1 MPAEVVQ
8 VVGVLAGRDVADW
21 TVATFW
27 QALAGLGG
35 YLGRKGD
42 GPPGWKTLWRGWLH
56 VQTVLLGV
64 HIAHELGP

>member
-1 MPAEVVQ
+1 VPPPLVRL
-8 VVGVLAGRDVADW
+8 VGVLRGQDSTAW
-21 TVATFW
+21 TVARLGKE
-27 QALAGLGG
+27 LAGLGG

-42 GPPGWKTLWRGWLH
+42 GPPGWQTLWRGWLH